1 MEDVAMGVQT
11 EVRRPAKVAGSR
23 PIFRRRMTEQ
33 EFVEWCD
40 EDTRAEWVDGEVI
53 LMAPVSD
60 DHDDLFAF
68 LSRLFGVY
76 VEERDLGRVLGS
88 EFQIRLA
95 TQRTRRQP
103 DILFVAKERLHL
115 VKPNHLE
122 GAPDLVLEIVSPES
136 TARDW
141 REKHAEYEAAG
152 VREYWIVDPQA
163 QRVEAYELSTRK
175 KYRLIPEEH
184 GAIRSKILRGLYLKP
199 AWLWRS
205 PRPKVL
211 QVLRELGAL

>member
-1 MEDVAMGVQT
+1 MGVLT
-11 EVRRPAKVAGSR
+11 EFVKPTKVAGSR
-23 PIFRRRMTEQ
+23 TISRRRMTEQ
-33 EFVEWCD
+33 EFVAWCD
-40 EDTRAEWVDGEVI
+40 EDTRAEWVKGEVI

-60 DHDDLFAF
+60 DHDDLFMF
-68 LSRLFGVY
+68 LARLFGGY
-76 VEERDLGRVLGS
+76 VEEQESGRILGS

-103 DILFVAKERLHL
+103 DLLFVVKERLHL
-115 VKPNHLE
+115 IKANHLE

-175 KYRLIPEEH
+175 KYRLIPEER
-184 GAIRSKILRGLYLKP
+184 GAIRSKILRGFYLKP
-199 AWLWRS
+199 AWLWQS

-211 QVLRELGAL
+211 QVLKQLGVV